1 MKYKITAASCI
12 VVLLLVALGFGVSI
26 LYSDYIYNPNGT
38 LSTLQIG
45 KADDSGYVDPGLS
58 AKDRQFLAELDQ
70 WAKNQQA
77 TIIYKDG
84 FTAGCAYCGYSDWGQ
99 KNLRITSIGEN
110 TEGVYVQDSP
120 TVVEPYVQ
128 GDVFLPGRAGLRI
141 AGYYAEDHL
150 PATLSGVDFLYPL
163 TAATTASGMYFT
175 DAKNLNGLADLFE
188 SHGYV
193 LLTRRESGAPSL
205 QTVVQ
210 KLLSDGPLAMTVL
223 VAMVGLVFCLFYV
236 TLILY
241 RDIAKP
247 LKIHCLFGLS
257 VKRILVCIAMIS
269 VAVTLVAVLIFG
281 ILLSRGLTYLRRED
295 LGNVLAGVCA
305 LSVLLSVLI
314 HAIGCRT
321 LLLELRFGGR
331 GSV

>member
-1 MKYKITAASCI
+1 MST
-12 VVLLLVALGFGVSI
+12 VAV
-26 LYSDYIYNPNGT
+26 
-38 LSTLQIG
+38 
-45 KADDSGYVDPGLS
+45 K
-58 AKDRQFLAELDQ
+58 KDH
-70 WAKNQQA
+70 
-77 TIIYKDG
+77 
-84 FTAGCAYCGYSDWGQ
+84 
-99 KNLRITSIGEN
+99 
-110 TEGVYVQDSP
+110 EGVRNRR
-120 TVVEPYVQ
+120 Q
-128 GDVFLPGRAGLRI
+128 GQFGQVMHRLK
-141 AGYYAEDHL
+141 
-150 PATLSGVDFLYPL
+150 
-163 TAATTASGMYFT
+163 
-175 DAKNLNGLADLFE
+175 KN
-188 SHGYV
+188 
-193 LLTRRESGAPSL
+193 
-205 QTVVQ
+205 
-210 KLLSDGPLAMTVL
+210 K